1 MVRAYFIFEFFSYSF
16 SFSESLI
23 CKQGTAKHWILCH
36 SLLPGKAGGLR
47 EVDIRFQQQDLAGAV
62 SRQHSTDAVCRARLD
77 TTHTVSPSWTHTR
90 NLVQRR
96 PTLAGSHERHTQL
109 DLTISIWLFH
119 SVVGCF
125 ISKALGHEIPKG
137 HVYDHV

>member
-1 MVRAYFIFEFFSYSF
+1 MARAYFIFEFFSYSF
-16 SFSESLI
+16 SFSERLI

-36 SLLPGKAGGLR
+36 SLLPGKADGLR
-47 EVDIRFQQQDLAGAV
+47 EVDIRFQQQDPAEAYAGSIPRMLSAGHV
-62 SRQHSTDAVCRARLD
+62 WTLP
-77 TTHTVSPSWTHTR
+77 TPSVRHGHTR

-109 DLTISIWLFH
+109 NLTTSIWLFH

-125 ISKALGHEIPKG
+125 ISKALGHEILKG